1 MLLKVM
7 TYVPPLQICIA
18 MHTTYYE
25 VNCAFQI
32 YLNELLNV
40 LALVNVP
47 MYLMQCDFFKLN
59 CVAVCLILINLLRM
73 ECFCRPMSTKQ
84 YCFIK

>member
-18 MHTTYYE
+18 MHTTYYG
-25 VNCAFQI
+25 VNYAFQI

-47 MYLMQCDFFKLN
+47 MYLMQCDFIFKLN
-59 CVAVCLILINLLRM
+59 FVAVCLILINLLRM
-73 ECFCRPMSTKQ
+73 EYFC
-84 YCFIK
+84 